1 MERTID
7 QTEQARQPGESAP
20 RWSDFT
26 KRTVS
31 LVFLLLLALMVYR
44 FRNILFPL
52 VVAFLLAFILNP
64 VVDFLT
70 DRVRLS
76 RGIVTGLVFLILIV
90 VLLAVV
96 AAPVTAVP
104 SIGEAVRNAQF
115 DFVNL
120 VNDVGAFFET
130 PIQVGNHSLDL
141 SDVYQELR
149 SMLTSFAGSVAEGTL
164 TIAVNIAS
172 GAFWLI
178 VILITAFYLV
188 KDIDRLAA
196 QLDKLAP
203 PGYQRDF
210 ARLRQQISGVWNAFL
225 RGQLV
230 MGLIMVAITTVACTA
245 IGLPYAWVMGLIAGL
260 TEFIPNVGPII
271 ALVPAVLVALF
282 RGSTFLPLGNL
293 WFAVLVVGI
302 YAVIQQIEGNLILPR
317 VLGDSLDLHPL
328 VVIIG
333 IIVGGNV
340 AGVLGMLLAAP
351 ILATLREIG
360 NYVLGRLYDYDPFA
374 EAEEAEAEA
383 EASHSNWVAEVCE
396 SVWRRMKRGPSGM
409 SKE

>member
-1 MERTID
+1 
-7 QTEQARQPGESAP
+7 
-20 RWSDFT
+20 
-26 KRTVS
+26 
-31 LVFLLLLALMVYR
+31 
-44 FRNILFPL
+44 
-52 VVAFLLAFILNP
+52 
-64 VVDFLT
+64 
-70 DRVRLS
+70 
-76 RGIVTGLVFLILIV
+76 
-90 VLLAVV
+90 
-96 AAPVTAVP
+96 
-104 SIGEAVRNAQF
+104 
-115 DFVNL
+115 
-120 VNDVGAFFET
+120 
-130 PIQVGNHSLDL
+130 
-141 SDVYQELR
+141 
-149 SMLTSFAGSVAEGTL
+149 
-164 TIAVNIAS
+164 
-172 GAFWLI
+172 
-178 VILITAFYLV
+178 
-188 KDIDRLAA
+188 
-196 QLDKLAP
+196 
-203 PGYQRDF
+203 
-210 ARLRQQISGVWNAFL
+210 
-225 RGQLV
+225 
-230 MGLIMVAITTVACTA
+230 LIMVAITTVACTA